1 MHGTEE
7 VWDEELAERLHM
19 NAEALAL
26 LAEKGVQPGQKTR
39 LDYTFVTESRTN
51 AQKLAAFIEQETD
64 YTAKVVNNDG
74 EFEISGQTSE
84 IELSLE
90 TVNAWVT
97 WLVKEGRRFDC
108 TFDGWFAPMLIQKKS
123 NSAAQKPE

>member
-1 MHGTEE
+1 MNTTEE

-19 NAEALAL
+19 NGEALAL
-26 LAEKGVQPGQKTR
+26 LIEKGVMPGEKSC
-39 LDYTFVTESRTN
+39 LEFTFVAAERAD
-51 AQKLAAFIEQETD
+51 AQKLLAFLQQETD
-64 YTAKVVNNDG
+64 YTAKIVNNDD

-90 TVNAWVT
+90 PLNEWVT

-108 TFDGWFAPMLIQKKS
+108 TFDGWFAPMLLKK
-123 NSAAQKPE
+123 NKPSEE